1 METTTTT
8 SAGTTTGAPL
18 THRDRAVLRAIAAG
32 RCVLAGPCL
41 LVDDLPCAD
50 QFLHARL
57 AAAGLVRTGPAGP
70 AHLTPAGRD
79 ALAAA

>member
-8 SAGTTTGAPL
+8 TGPTPL
-18 THRDRAVLRAIAAG
+18 THRDRAVLRAVAAG
-32 RCVLAGPCL
+32 RCVLAGPTL
-41 LVDDLPCAD
+41 LVDDLCCAD
-50 QFLHARL
+50 QFLYARL
-57 AAAGLVRTGPAGP
+57 AGAGLIGSGPAGP